1 MEYKRFSD
9 TIVVRLDPGEEILE
23 QLADVAKREHV
34 SLAQVSGLGAVND
47 FIVGVLDLTQKQF
60 KPNHFQGAYEVT
72 SLQGSITAKDGV
84 PYLHLHMSAGDEMGQ
99 VVGGHLNRA
108 VISVTGEIFLRV
120 IEGTVN
126 RKFSEDVGINI
137 FSF

>member
-47 FIVGVLDLTQKQF
+47 FIHDFEK
-60 KPNHFQGAYEVT
+60 
-72 SLQGSITAKDGV
+72 
-84 PYLHLHMSAGDEMGQ
+84 SAGSANYHRHCGSLCQTERIVAG
-99 VVGGHLNRA
+99 NC
-108 VISVTGEIFLRV
+108 
-120 IEGTVN
+120 
-126 RKFSEDVGINI
+126 GIA
-137 FSF
+137 